1 MLFDPYGCLALCL
14 QFDCCSQIIS
24 CMVVIGML
32 ENDVNGGSDVVF
44 EPVLMRKGAASGS
57 GYEVS
62 GDADD
67 DVSWR
72 LFIAVELP
80 DVVASELISMGRRV
94 GRRLRGDDRHPFVYP
109 DEVRWTRRENLHI
122 TLKFLGDVDKDRI
135 CDVQDAME
143 EVARVCGVLNLALGS
158 NGCFPGDRTPRALW
172 TGIGGDVRRLRGMVT
187 MLEGAL
193 ARRGFEKATR
203 DVMFHVTVA
212 RVRGGLRKDV
222 LGEIGYRWMR
232 SSVRSGRSASFGV
245 GSIVLM
251 RSILRH
257 NSAPRYDR
265 VFEVGLSD

>member
-1 MLFDPYGCLALCL
+1 
-14 QFDCCSQIIS
+14 
-24 CMVVIGML
+24 MVVFGML
-32 ENDVNGGSDVVF
+32 ENDVNDGSDVVF
-44 EPVLMRKGAASGS
+44 EPVLMRKGGASGS

-62 GDADD
+62 GGADD

-72 LFIAVELP
+72 LFVAVELP

-122 TLKFLGDVDKDRI
+122 TLKFLGDVDKERI

-143 EVARVCGVLNLALGS
+143 EVAGVCGVLNLTLGS

-172 TGIGGDVRRLRGMVT
+172 TGVGGDVRRLRGMVT

-193 ARRGFEKATR
+193 SRRGFEKDTR
-203 DVMFHVTVA
+203 EVMFHVTVA

-222 LGEIGYRWMR
+222 LGEIGYRWLR
-232 SSVRSGRSASFGV
+232 SGVRSGRSSSFRV
-245 GSIVLM
+245 GSVVLM

-257 NSAPRYDR
+257 NSAPRYER
-265 VFEVGLSD
+265 VLEVDLSD